1 MGRTCSLEP
10 EEFLHELGSDEGI
23 RVFTQAWVQL
33 VARRD
38 DVAHAL
44 DAHELDRRA
53 GGVCRLPAVDNGV
66 GEKVGALWPGGMVEI
81 RQARR
86 GPRRGGHLA
95 ASSRLSL
102 IHI

>member
-53 GGVCRLPAVDNGV
+53 GCLLYTSPS
-66 GEKVGALWPGGMVEI
+66 
-81 RQARR
+81 
-86 GPRRGGHLA
+86 PRDGLLSRMP
-95 ASSRLSL
+95 SSA
-102 IHI
+102 

>member
-66 GEKVGALWPGGMVEI
+66 GERWVRSGPAKVSQRFSTA
-81 RQARR
+81 ARK
-86 GPRRGGHLA
+86 
-95 ASSRLSL
+95 
-102 IHI
+102 

>member
-66 GEKVGALWPGGMVEI
+66 GEKVGALWPGGMVEL
-81 RQARR
+81 R
-86 GPRRGGHLA
+86 
-95 ASSRLSL
+95 
-102 IHI
+102 